1 MISSIAIIMKKTILN
16 CRKMDESS
24 AAFGKWRW
32 RQVAGKSRRAPT
44 FSIFSMVLFILISHS
59 VVLMEHFGEL
69 ELLEMLFVQSGK
81 YLT

>member
-1 MISSIAIIMKKTILN
+1 MEETILN

-32 RQVAGKSRRAPT
+32 RQVAGKMLTRTS
-44 FSIFSMVLFILISHS
+44 FYHFWMGLFNPILLF
-59 VVLMEHFGEL
+59 LMEYFGER
-69 ELLEMLFVQSGK
+69 ELLEMVFVQSGK